1 MIFIMQMEGDLKMFN
16 KNDIKK
22 ELLKSKVMS
31 KFSHYSTGKLY
42 YTVQLEA
49 GLFVF
54 PISTIE
60 KNTKNYTF
68 EGPVGPIDVNIDN
81 VISLSS
87 DLGTTNF
94 DAEIKASFL
103 NRWIDKAIDSE
114 EFIKIG

>member
-1 MIFIMQMEGDLKMFN
+1 MIFIMQMEGDQKMFN
-16 KNDIKK
+16 KNEIKK
-22 ELLKSKVMS
+22 ELLKSKVMA

-49 GLFVF
+49 GSYQF

-60 KNTKNYTF
+60 TDYIEPSLGDENGD
-68 EGPVGPIDVNIDN
+68 EREII
-81 VISLSS
+81 ILSS

-114 EFIKIG
+114 EFIQIG